1 MATVT
6 GRVLALP
13 VPSLDKRDGSV
24 MSKKPV
30 QARFSSIKR
39 ENAILREA
47 TDLLF
52 AVENEAFAEDNGL
65 QQ

>member
-1 MATVT
+1 
-6 GRVLALP
+6 
-13 VPSLDKRDGSV
+13 